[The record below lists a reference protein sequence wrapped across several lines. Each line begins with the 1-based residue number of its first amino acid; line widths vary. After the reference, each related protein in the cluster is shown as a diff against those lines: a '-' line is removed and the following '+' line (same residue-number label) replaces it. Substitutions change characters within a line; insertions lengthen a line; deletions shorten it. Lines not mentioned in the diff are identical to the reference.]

1 MNKLLISALL
11 GMVVSSN
18 TYADVTVSI
27 DRNLQ
32 ILAVNGVE
40 PEISFGHTD
49 EMTLPNGL
57 NQLLVRLEKV
67 IHFGGTQNKY
77 KSPAMVVSFNADNE
91 SLFLKPGS
99 VVRDEATAKTFDKKP
114 AVLLTNSSMQPIEF
128 QQDVLVAKGFSVF
141 RDYENEL
148 YNYNAQ
154 DKIASIS
161 ALNNVGINR
170 KRSETISEPAKTAQ
184 AAQDSIVNSQAT
196 TQSVSKSY
204 DMIQYLFGEANAAER
219 QEFANWA
226 FANRA
231 EVAQPMVTQNKL
243 VEMMADWYKKA
254 DKAEKASILSWLISQ
269 E

>member
-49 EMTLPNGL
+49 EINLPNGS

-77 KSPAMVVSFNADNE
+77 KSPAMVVSFNEANE
-91 SLFLKPGS
+91 NLILKS
-99 VVRDEATAKTFDKKP
+99 AAIVRDEMTAKAFDKKP
-114 AVLLTNSSMQPIEF
+114 EVLLINSSQQPIDF
-128 QQDVLVAKGFSVF
+128 KQDVLVAKGFSVF

-148 YNYNAQ
+148 YNYNSQ
-154 DKIASIS
+154 GKIASIS
-161 ALNNVGINR
+161 ALNNVGINQ
-170 KRSETISEPAKTAQ
+170 KRSEAASEPAKTVQ
-184 AAQDSIVNSQAT
+184 IAQDAMVNSQAT

-204 DMIQYLFGEANAAER
+204 DMIQYLFGEASSAER